1 MKEIIEILAVLVTGA
16 LVGVEFGVTAFS
28 HPILERLPDTAY
40 SQGRSASAR
49 VLGRVMP
56 FWYGLVVLLLVTVVV
71 LQPGPLLFAA
81 VVAMGAV
88 MLLTF
93 TLLVPANNRMAAWA
107 GPADVSRELAGRW
120 DRLHWVRVALLA
132 VVFVLLVVGSGR

>member
-28 HPILERLPDTAY
+28 HPILERLPEAAY

-49 VLGRVMP
+49 ILGRVMP
-56 FWYGLVVLLLVTVVV
+56 FWYGLVVLLLLTVVV
-71 LQPGPLLFAA
+71 LQPEPLYFAA
-81 VVAMGAV
+81 VVVMGTA

-93 TLLVPANNRMAAWA
+93 TLLVPANNRVAAWA
-107 GPADVSRELAGRW
+107 GPADVSRELAARW

-132 VVFVLLVVGSGR
+132 VVFVLLVVGIGR

>member
-1 MKEIIEILAVLVTGA
+1 MNEIIEILVVLVIGA

-28 HPILERLPDTAY
+28 HPILERLPDAAY

-49 VLGRVMP
+49 ILGRVMP
-56 FWYGLVVLLLVTVVV
+56 FWYGLAVLLLLSAVAVRP
-71 LQPGPLLFAA
+71 QPLFIAA
-81 VVAMGAV
+81 ALVMGAV

-93 TLLVPANNRMAAWA
+93 TVLVPANNRVAAWA
-107 GPADVSRELAGRW
+107 GPADVSHELAGRW
-120 DRLHWVRVALLA
+120 DRLHWLRVALLA